1 MPKPKKTARPPKKA
15 PAKRSARTAR
25 KNKPGAGRP
34 HVKLDAKKIAKLALA
49 GCKNSE
55 IAFILGCDD
64 ETLTNNYSRILD
76 KKRAERKAKLR
87 TAQTLKA
94 MMGDTTM
101 LIWLGKQELEQTD
114 KQLFDGSLRHTYQ
127 LSMEDLQG
135 ALAEYEEAGQ

>member
-1 MPKPKKTARPPKKA
+1 VPKSKKIAARPRKKA
-15 PAKRSARTAR
+15 PARKPAG

-34 HVKLDAKKIAKLALA
+34 RVILNAKKIGKLAFA

-87 TAQTLKA
+87 TAQTFKA

-114 KQLFDGSLRHTYQ
+114 KQMFDGNLRHTHQ

-135 ALAEYEEAGQ
+135 SLSKYGEASE